1 MARTNR
7 SAWRWAEIHEPLD
20 RFAAEYGTA
29 RSGEVCELLARVAET
44 PLDVDPG
51 LSISGS
57 PVRYTEIP
65 GARVEFYRFGAQSA
79 NLGAVIGRAGAGDLR
94 RGCGSAILR
103 VRRPACR
110 NRAGAVESVRPPVP

>member
-7 SAWRWAEIHEPLD
+7 RAWRWAEIDELLD

-29 RSGEVCELLARVAET
+29 RSAEVCELLARVAQT

-51 LSISGS
+51 PSIPDS

-65 GARVEFYRFGAQSA
+65 GARVEFIVTRTTEMNS
-79 NLGAVIGRAGAGDLR
+79 LRLVAVMP
-94 RGCGSAILR
+94 
-103 VRRPACR
+103 RPW
-110 NRAGAVESVRPPVP
+110 